1 MFYAVYPQLERICS
15 GIKVRFAKKPL
26 IKQTLLCFVRLF
38 TVSAYVM
45 TMLHLQTLYAAAV
58 RLLAGCDSVSRNL
71 YIFYN
76 QFFALPFFTQD
87 TIFFHCIKNYI
98 PKAGRFITVIGW
110 KIILENTQGC
120 FFSSI
125 YFKYKF

>member
-1 MFYAVYPQLERICS
+1 MFYAAYPQLERICS
-15 GIKVRFAKKPL
+15 DIKVRFAKKPL
-26 IKQTLLCFVRLF
+26 IKHCCASPRLF

-45 TMLHLQTLYAAAV
+45 TMIHLQTLYAAVV
-58 RLLAGCDSVSRNL
+58 RLLAGRDSVSRNL

-87 TIFFHCIKNYI
+87 TIFFRCIKNYI
-98 PKAGRFITVIGW
+98 PKAGRFIAVIGW

-125 YFKYKF
+125 YFKYKL